1 MAAVMVTV
9 CCIADKPNYVVP
21 ASQPTEQQLQA
32 AHDKLATLANEKHA
46 EHTPAQIYSL
56 PYTSSMEYGFW
67 QGQFLQT
74 VSRAATRLAAEASPG
89 TLCCSR
95 QVALGQI

>member
-1 MAAVMVTV
+1 M

-67 QGQFLQT
+67 QGQFSQT
-74 VSRAATRLAAEASPG
+74 VSHAAVVRK
-89 TLCCSR
+89 
-95 QVALGQI
+95 

>member
-1 MAAVMVTV
+1 MAGVLTAV

-56 PYTSSMEYGFW
+56 PYTSSMEHGFW
-67 QGQFLQT
+67 QGQFSEP
-74 VSRAATRLAAEASPG
+74 VSGAATRLAAEASTG
-89 TLCCSR
+89 TLCCSNK
-95 QVALGQI
+95 